1 MRGTACIVC
10 LFVMTQG
17 TFGQKVTVQDQSTRE
32 ALENVTIVAHG
43 VSGTLYT
50 DARGQAD
57 IALVRNADSLLFRHP
72 GYRAFVISYG
82 ALESQGFVV
91 LMTQRSRI
99 YDEVVVSAGR
109 WEQSLEDVP
118 HQVLAVSPREIVFN
132 NPATTA
138 DVLSGTGEVFVQ
150 KSQHGGGSPMLRG
163 HAANAVLMVFD
174 GVRMNNAIYRS
185 GNLQN
190 IISVDAN
197 FLERAE
203 VLFGPGSVLYGS
215 DALGGVMLFESRD
228 PRPSLHSSL
237 DIRGNAFSRY
247 ASASEEK
254 TQHLDLSLGFN
265 SIASFTSFSYNDF
278 GDLRAGGR
286 RKKYD
291 PEFGKRTV
299 FVERI
304 NGRDSVITNDDVN
317 VQRGSAYTQWNL
329 MQKLLFRPM
338 AELDIVYGLNL
349 TSSSDIPRYDRL
361 IELDAN
367 GSPVFAEW
375 YYGPQ
380 KWQMHSLTTS
390 LRNSNPVFSNGRLIL
405 ALQRVE
411 ESRHDRR
418 RNNNQL
424 RSQVEK
430 VDIFSGNA
438 DFERVLEENT
448 DFRYGLE
455 VVHNKVTSEAQRR
468 NTVTGAI
475 TPVATR
481 YPDGGSTMWTYAGYV
496 HLTRKLSEQ
505 TILSG
510 GARYSHVAL
519 DAQLVDTTF
528 FKFPFREI
536 VLNTGALTGS
546 MGLVHHP
553 QAEWKIHAGASSG
566 FRAPNVD
573 DVGKVFES
581 APGIV
586 VVPNDKLGPEY
597 SYTLESGVAASL
609 SSGFSFSVLG
619 YYSWLVDAHV
629 RRNFQ
634 YNGQDSILY
643 DGILSQVVANVNAGK
658 AYIAGVT
665 ASFGLD
671 ILPQLSLNSTITFT
685 AGRDKANDIPLR
697 HVPPLFGRGGVTFRG
712 PDYRVEAY
720 AVFNGWRHFE
730 DLPPEEQAKTAIY
743 SSLGTPG
750 WTTINVKGSYQII
763 KHVQVTAGV
772 ENIFDVHYRTYSSGI
787 SAPGRNF
794 VGALH
799 VRI

>member
-1 MRGTACIVC
+1 MKGIALIAC
-10 LFVMTQG
+10 LFVMAQG

-32 ALENVTIVAHG
+32 ALENVTIVARD

-72 GYRAFVISYG
+72 GYRPLLISYS
-82 ALESQGFVV
+82 ALGSQGFVV

-118 HQVLAVSPREIVFN
+118 HQVLAISPREITFS
-132 NPATTA
+132 NPATTG
-138 DVLSGTGEVFVQ
+138 DVLAGTGEVFVQ
-150 KSQHGGGSPMLRG
+150 KSQLGGGSPMLRG

-278 GDLRAGGR
+278 GDLRAGGQ
-286 RKKYD
+286 RKTYD

-299 FVERI
+299 FVDRI
-304 NGRDSVITNDDVN
+304 NGRDSVIQNGDVN

-329 MQKLLFRPM
+329 LQKLLFQPTP
-338 AELDIVYGLNL
+338 ELDLVYGLNL
-349 TSSSDIPRYDRL
+349 TSSSNIPRYDRL
-361 IELDAN
+361 IELAAN
-367 GSPVFAEW
+367 GNPTFAEW

-390 LRNSNPVFSNGRLIL
+390 LRNSNPLFSNGRLIL
-405 ALQRVE
+405 ALQKVE

-418 RNNNQL
+418 RSNDQL

-430 VDIFSGNA
+430 VDVFSANA
-438 DFERVLEENT
+438 DFERMLEENT
-448 DFRYGLE
+448 DLRYGLE

-468 NTVTGAI
+468 NIVTGVI

-481 YPDGGSTMWTYAGYV
+481 YPDGGSTMWTYAAYV
-496 HLTRKLSEQ
+496 HATYKLSER

-519 DAQLVDTTF
+519 DARLVDTTF

-546 MGLVHHP
+546 LGLVHHP
-553 QAEWKIHAGASSG
+553 QAEWKIHVGASSG
-566 FRAPNVD
+566 FRTPNVD

-581 APGIV
+581 ASGVV
-586 VVPNDKLGPEY
+586 VVPNNKLGPEY
-597 SYTLESGVAASL
+597 SYTLETGVGASL
-609 SSGFSFSVLG
+609 AGGFSFSMVG

-629 RRNFQ
+629 RGNFQ

-643 DGILSQVVANVNAGK
+643 DGVLSQVVANVNAGK

-665 ASFGLD
+665 ASFGVD
-671 ILPQLSLNSTITFT
+671 ILSQLSLSSTITYT
-685 AGRDKANDIPLR
+685 AGRDRTNDIPLR
-697 HVPPLFGRGGVTFRG
+697 HAPPLFGRGAVTWRG
-712 PDYRVEAY
+712 SAYKVEAY
-720 AVFNGWRHFE
+720 AIFNGWRHFK

-743 SSLGTPG
+743 SRLGTPG
-750 WTTINVKGSYQII
+750 WTTINLKGSYQLLEYIQI
-763 KHVQVTAGV
+763 TAGV

-787 SAPGRNF
+787 SAPGRNLI
-794 VGALH
+794 GALH
-799 VRI
+799 LRL